1 MELYEREYFIARI
14 KAGYLRYK
22 IAPGLVIRIYSPN
35 MHEDYESREVYLEAY
50 QESFLNGAFTFDE
63 MVEELFDCGIWT
75 IEEEDVLE
83 RLPKD
88 VENFKL
94 EMYNCYAAFDSQ
106 RIEKVRQYLR
116 VAETE
121 YVRLQT
127 KKNATRSATCEGMAE
142 LAREHWLI
150 ENCTRYKDG
159 KPYDWKEVS
168 LTNAQMHLQQNSISE
183 TVTREIANSN
193 PWRSIWATS
202 KVIGS
207 LFNAEAGLTMEQS
220 SIIGWSKMYESI
232 KESPDCPPDEVIDD
246 NDLLD
251 GFLLS
256 ESKKR
261 DRERKQKTFDN
272 QYGGK
277 HSNADEVFIPVGT
290 NVDDA
295 SRIQQMND
303 IRGRMVS
310 KQRVAMAEE
319 HGKTGGEVKY
329 QNMPDVRMRLN
340 QQANEQQKS

>member
-22 IAPGLVIRIYSPN
+22 IALGLVIRIHSPN

-50 QESFLNGAFTFDE
+50 QESFLTGAFTFDE

-75 IEEEDVLE
+75 IEEEDALE

-88 VENFKL
+88 VDNFKL

-116 VAETE
+116 VAEDE

-150 ENCTRYKDG
+150 ENCTRYEDG
-159 KPYDWKEVS
+159 KLYDWKEVS
-168 LTNAQMHLQQNSISE
+168 LTNAQMHIQRNVVSE
-183 TVTREIANSN
+183 VVTRELAKSN
-193 PWRSIWATS
+193 PWRSMWATS
-202 KVIGS
+202 KVVGS
-207 LFNAEAGLTMEQS
+207 LFNSESGLTMEQS
-220 SIIGWSKMYESI
+220 SIVGWSKMYESI
-232 KESPDCPPDEVIDD
+232 SESPDCPPDEVIDD

-277 HSNADEVFIPVGT
+277 HSNADEVFIPVGSNT
-290 NVDDA
+290 GDA

-303 IRGRMVS
+303 IRGRMIS
-310 KQRVAMAEE
+310 KQRVAVAEE
-319 HGKTGGEVKY
+319 HGEVKY
-329 QNMPDVRMRLN
+329 QNMPDVKMRIN
-340 QQANEQQKS
+340 QQAKEEQTKK